1 MGEKPIWGIPCVA
14 IGNLELGE
22 VNIQDGL
29 DYQAPSD
36 IKGSIDVDW
45 CKFDNTIELAFDIQ
59 LTKKDTIRLRKML
72 KTNNRFPRKFK
83 KAIKKYLSKQLNKP
97 TNKIKFSFK

>member
-1 MGEKPIWGIPCVA
+1 MGEKPIWGIPRVFF
-14 IGNLELGE
+14 GNIELGE
-22 VNIQDGL
+22 VNIKDGL
-29 DYQAPSD
+29 DFQEPSD

-45 CKFDNTIELAFDIQ
+45 CNFDNIELAFDVQ

-72 KTNNRFPRKFK
+72 RTNNRFPRKLE
-83 KAIKKYLSKQLNKP
+83 KAIKKYLSKCIDKP